1 MALTELFSAHKSCTT
16 CPYCGVGCGVT
27 VTQESQLGVGENGV
41 RNASSEAVIRIQGH
55 EQHPANKG
63 RLCVKGSSLADTLGN
78 HGRLLKPRLHGE
90 ECDWETALD
99 YAASR
104 FRETI
109 DEHGPDS
116 VAFYL
121 SGQLLTEDY
130 YVANKLMKGF
140 IGTANVDTNS
150 RLCMSS
156 AVAAYKRAFGA
167 DAVPCNYEDLDEAE
181 LVVLIGSNAAWT
193 HPILFQRMQAG
204 NAKLV
209 VVDPRG
215 SATSE
220 MADMHLAIT
229 PGSDAALFNGL
240 LRYLAEYGLTEF
252 GSLDQAFIDSHTENF
267 TDALYTTAQWTP
279 QKVADYC
286 SVELEQ
292 LLEFYELFA
301 TTEKTISFYS
311 QGINQSSTGTDKN
324 NAIINCHLATGR
336 IGKPGCGPFS
346 ITGQPNAMGG
356 REVGGLA
363 NMLAAHMDFTK
374 DNIDRVDRF
383 WNAAKM
389 AQEPGLK
396 AVDLFNAVE
405 SGQIRAVW
413 IMATNPAVSMP
424 DARRV
429 AAALK
434 NCPTVI
440 VSDCVADT
448 DTARCADLLLP
459 ATTWGEKNGTVTNS
473 ERRISRQKSFLPK
486 PGEARHDWEIICDV
500 ARRLGFSEAFDYQ
513 GAADIFREHAA
524 LSGFENN
531 REQARRAF
539 DISALAN
546 ISDQEYDFLTP
557 VQWPLNAAS
566 PNGTPRLFSEGDFFT
581 PNGRARFIAVDPQS
595 PKQETL
601 VEYPLLLNSGR
612 LRDQWHTMT
621 RTGRA
626 RKLLDHSEAPE
637 LHIHPQEAQKFAIE
651 DAQLVRVES
660 EKGQFFGRA
669 RVTGSQKPG
678 QLFAPIHWS
687 DSLAHNA
694 TVSALAIPYT
704 DPSSGQPEL
713 KQVAV
718 KVTPLIA
725 HSYACLLLR
734 TKAAEELHG
743 RLRAGDKQLSDTIL
757 HWYRVPVQGGY
768 RFELALKR
776 QPDWQAIAGDLFS
789 PNNKPLNRQH
799 LQLPGGERWLLYSE
813 QLELLVFT
821 TRDWQAL
828 PDRKTLEDALNNPL
842 PETPALLLQ
851 NVPAGA
857 QMVCTCLQV
866 SRKEIEAAIADG
878 AASVEALGALLGCGT
893 NCGSCKPEISALLNT
908 NLAVAIG

>member
-1 MALTELFSAHKSCTT
+1 MALTELFSAHRSCTT
-16 CPYCGVGCGVT
+16 CPYCGVGCGVAAT
-27 VTQESQLGVGENGV
+27 RETTPDNQGGE
-41 RNASSEAVIRIQGH
+41 EDVIRIQGDD
-55 EQHPANKG
+55 QHPANKG
-63 RLCVKGSSLADTLGN
+63 KLCVKGSSLADTLGN
-78 HGRLLKPRLHGE
+78 HGRLLKPQLHGE
-90 ECDWETALD
+90 ECEWDTALNF
-99 YAASR
+99 AATKL
-104 FRETI
+104 RETI
-109 DEHGPDS
+109 DAHGPDS

-130 YVANKLMKGF
+130 YVANKLMKGYV
-140 IGTANVDTNS
+140 GTANVDTNS

-156 AVAAYKRAFGA
+156 AVAAYKRSLGA

-193 HPILFQRMQAG
+193 HPILFQRMQASK
-204 NAKLV
+204 AKLV

-220 MADMHLAIT
+220 MADLHLAIS

-240 LRYLAEYGLTEF
+240 LHYLTEF
-252 GSLDQAFIDSHTENF
+252 GALDQAFIDNHTENF
-267 TDALYTTAQWTP
+267 TDALYAAAEWTP
-279 QKVADYC
+279 EKVADHC

-292 LLEFYELFA
+292 LLEFYELFRN
-301 TTEKTISFYS
+301 TEKAISFYS
-311 QGINQSSTGTDKN
+311 QGVNQSSTGTDKN
-324 NAIINCHLATGR
+324 NTIINCHLATGR

-363 NMLAAHMDFTK
+363 NMLAAHMDFTEE
-374 DNIDRVDRF
+374 NIDRVGRF
-383 WNAAKM
+383 WNASNM
-389 AQEPGLK
+389 AQGPGLK
-396 AVDLFNAVE
+396 AVELFNAVE
-405 SGQIRAVW
+405 SGQIKAVW

-429 AAALK
+429 ANALK

-440 VSDCVADT
+440 VSDCVGDT

-459 ATTWGEKNGTVTNS
+459 ATTWGEKTGTVTNS
-473 ERRISRQKSFLPK
+473 ERRVSRQKGFLPK

-500 ARRLGFSEAFDYQ
+500 AKRLGFSEAFDFQ
-513 GAADIFREHAA
+513 SPADIFREHAA

-546 ISDQEYDFLTP
+546 ISDHEYDFFTP
-557 VQWPLNAAS
+557 VQWPVNADN
-566 PNGTPRLFSEGDFFT
+566 PQGTARLFSDGDFYT
-581 PNGRARFIAVDPQS
+581 PNGRARFVAVQPQS
-595 PKQETL
+595 PKQETRD
-601 VEYPLLLNSGR
+601 EYPLVLNSGR

-626 RKLLDHSEAPE
+626 RQLLDHSEAPE
-637 LHIHPQEAQKFAIE
+637 LHVHPQEAEKFGIQDE
-651 DAQLVRVES
+651 QLVRVES

-669 RVTGSQKPG
+669 RVTPSQKPG

-704 DPSSGQPEL
+704 DPFSGQPEL

-718 KVTPLIA
+718 NMEPLTA

-734 TKAAEELHG
+734 TEAAEELHS
-743 RLRAGDKQLSDTIL
+743 RLQIGEAKLFETIL
-757 HWYRVPVQGGY
+757 HWYRVPVEGGY
-768 RFELALKR
+768 RFELALKK
-776 QPDWQAIAGDLFS
+776 QPDWQALADKLFKLS
-789 PNNKPLNRQH
+789 DKQLNRKQ
-799 LQLPGGERWLLYSE
+799 LQLPSGERWLLHSE
-813 QLELLVFT
+813 QMEFLVFT
-821 TRDWQAL
+821 SAEWHSL
-828 PDRKTLEDALNNPL
+828 PDRKTLENALLEPL
-842 PETPALLLQ
+842 PDAPAKLLHD
-851 NVPAGA
+851 VPAGA

-866 SRKEIEAAIADG
+866 SRKEIETAIAEG
-878 AASVEALGALLGCGT
+878 AASVDELGELLGCGT

-908 NLAVAIG
+908 NLAVAVG

>member
-1 MALTELFSAHKSCTT
+1 MALTELFSAHRSCTT
-16 CPYCGVGCGVT
+16 CPYCGVGCGVAAT
-27 VTQESQLGVGENGV
+27 RETTSGGGE
-41 RNASSEAVIRIQGH
+41 EVIRIRGD
-55 EQHPANKG
+55 EQHPANNGK
-63 RLCVKGSSLADTLGN
+63 LCVKGSSLADTLGN

-90 ECDWETALD
+90 DCDWETALD
-99 YAASR
+99 YAASKL
-104 FRETI
+104 RETI
-109 DEHGPDS
+109 DAHGPDS

-167 DAVPCNYEDLDEAE
+167 DAVPCSYQDLDEAE

-193 HPILFQRMQAG
+193 HPILFQRMQAA

-209 VVDPRG
+209 VIDPRG

-220 MADMHLAIT
+220 MADIHLAIT

-240 LRYLAEYGLTEF
+240 LHYLTEF
-252 GSLDQAFIDSHTENF
+252 GALDQGFINEHTENF
-267 TDALYTTAQWTP
+267 ADALYAAAEWTP
-279 QKVADYC
+279 EKVAEYC
-286 SVELEQ
+286 SVELDQ
-292 LLEFYELFA
+292 LLEFYELFR
-301 TTEKTISFYS
+301 TSEKSVSFYS

-324 NAIINCHLATGR
+324 NSIINCHLATGR

-363 NMLAAHMDFTK
+363 NMLAAHMDFTE
-374 DNIDRVDRF
+374 DNIDRVGRV

-389 AQEPGLK
+389 AQGPGLK

-405 SGQIRAVW
+405 SGEIKAVW

-434 NCPTVI
+434 KCPTVI
-440 VSDCVADT
+440 VSDCVPDT

-459 ATTWGEKNGTVTNS
+459 ATTWGEKSGTVTNS
-473 ERRISRQKSFLPK
+473 ERRISRQKGFLAK
-486 PGEARHDWEIICDV
+486 PGEARHDWEIICEV
-500 ARRLGFSEAFDYQ
+500 ARRLGFKEAFDYRS
-513 GAADIFREHAA
+513 AADIFREHAV

-531 REQARRAF
+531 RDHALRAF

-546 ISDQEYDFLTP
+546 ISDAQYDNFIPL
-557 VQWPLNAAS
+557 QWPVNAAH
-566 PNGTPRLFSEGDFFT
+566 PHGTARLFSDGEFFT
-581 PNGRARFIAVDPQS
+581 PSGRARFVAVEPTC
-595 PKQETL
+595 PKQQTCDA
-601 VEYPLLLNSGR
+601 YPLLLNSGR

-637 LHIHPQEAQKFAIE
+637 LHVHPQEAKKFGIE

-669 RVTGSQKPG
+669 RVTATQKPG

-687 DSLAHNA
+687 DNLAHNA
-694 TVSALAIPYT
+694 TVSALAIPFT
-704 DPSSGQPEL
+704 DPLSGQPEL
-713 KQVAV
+713 KQFAV
-718 KVTPLIA
+718 TIEPLNT

-734 TKAAEELHG
+734 TEAAEELHR
-743 RLRAGDKQLSDTIL
+743 RLQAGDAQLFDTIL

-768 RFELALKR
+768 RFELALKK
-776 QPDWQAIAGDLFS
+776 QPDWQALAGNLS
-789 PNNKPLNRQH
+789 SLSGQQLNRKRLH
-799 LQLPGGERWLLYSE
+799 LPSGERWLLHSK
-813 QLELLVFT
+813 QMELLVFT
-821 TRDWQAL
+821 SADWQAL
-828 PDRKTLEDALNNPL
+828 PDRKTLENALQQPL
-842 PETPALLLQ
+842 PDAPAKLLHD
-851 NVPAGA
+851 VPAGA

-866 SRKEIEAAIADG
+866 SRREIETAIAEG
-878 AASVEALGALLGCGT
+878 AASVSELGERLGCGT
-893 NCGSCKPEISALLNT
+893 NCGSCKPELSALLNSK
-908 NLAVAIG
+908 LAIAVG

>member
-1 MALTELFSAHKSCTT
+1 MALTELFSAHRSCTT
-16 CPYCGVGCGVT
+16 CPYCGVGCGVAAT
-27 VTQESQLGVGENGV
+27 RESSPATGED
-41 RNASSEAVIRIQGH
+41 VIRIEGDQ
-55 EQHPANKG
+55 QHPANKG
-63 RLCVKGSSLADTLGN
+63 KLCVKGSSLADTLGN
-78 HGRLLKPRLHGE
+78 HGRLLKPQLHGE
-90 ECDWETALD
+90 ECDWETAMEF
-99 YAASR
+99 AASR
-104 FRETI
+104 LRETI
-109 DEHGPDS
+109 NEHGPDS

-140 IGTANVDTNS
+140 IGTGNVDTNS

-156 AVAAYKRAFGA
+156 AVAAYKRALGA

-193 HPILFQRMQAG
+193 HPILFQRMQAA

-240 LRYLAEYGLTEF
+240 LHYLTEF
-252 GSLDQAFIDSHTENF
+252 GALDQGFIDDHTENF
-267 TDALYTTAQWTP
+267 TDTLYAAAEWTP
-279 QKVADYC
+279 EKVAEYC
-286 SVELEQ
+286 SVELER
-292 LLEFYELFA
+292 LLEFYELFR
-301 TTEKTISFYS
+301 TTEKVISFYS
-311 QGINQSSTGTDKN
+311 QGVNQSSTGTDKN
-324 NAIINCHLATGR
+324 NTIINCHLATGR

-363 NMLAAHMDFTK
+363 NMLAAHMDFTE
-374 DNIDRVDRF
+374 DNIDRVGRF
-383 WNAAKM
+383 WNATKM
-389 AQEPGLK
+389 AQGPGLK

-405 SGQIRAVW
+405 SGQIKAVW

-440 VSDCVADT
+440 VSDCVGDT
-448 DTARCADLLLP
+448 DTARTADLLLP
-459 ATTWGEKNGTVTNS
+459 ATTWGEKTGTVTNS
-473 ERRISRQKSFLPK
+473 ERRISRQKGFLPK

-500 ARRLGFSEAFDYQ
+500 AKRLGFGEAFNFESP
-513 GAADIFREHAA
+513 ADIFREHAA

-531 REQARRAF
+531 RDQARRAF

-546 ISDQEYDFLTP
+546 ISDQEYDFFTP
-557 VQWPLNAAS
+557 VQWPVNAEH
-566 PNGTPRLFSEGDFFT
+566 PNGTARLFSDGDFYT
-581 PNGRARFIAVDPQS
+581 PNGRARFVAVQPQC
-595 PKQETL
+595 PKQETRD
-601 VEYPLLLNSGR
+601 EYPLVLNSGR

-637 LHIHPQEAQKFAIE
+637 LHVHPQEAAKFGIE

-669 RVTGSQKPG
+669 HLTSSQKPG

-694 TVSALAIPYT
+694 TVSALAIAFT
-704 DPSSGQPEL
+704 DPFSGQPEL

-718 KVTPLIA
+718 KIEPLSA

-734 TKAAEELHG
+734 TKAAEELHS
-743 RLRAGDKQLSDTIL
+743 RLQAGDAQLFETIL
-757 HWYRVPVQGGY
+757 HWYRVPVEGGY
-768 RFELALKR
+768 RFELALKK
-776 QPDWQAIAGDLFS
+776 QPDWQSMADKLFNLS
-789 PNNKPLNRQH
+789 GKQLNRKQ
-799 LQLPGGERWLLYSE
+799 LQLPSGERWLLHSE
-813 QLELLVFT
+813 EMELLVFT
-821 TRDWQAL
+821 SAEWQGL
-828 PDRKTLEDALNNPL
+828 PDRKTLENALQEPL
-842 PETPALLLQ
+842 PDAPAKLLHD
-851 NVPAGA
+851 VPAGA
-857 QMVCTCLQV
+857 QMICTCLQV

-878 AASVEALGALLGCGT
+878 AASVDELGELLGCGT

-908 NLAVAIG
+908 NLAVAVG

>member
-1 MALTELFSAHKSCTT
+1 MALTKLFSARRSCTT
-16 CPYCGVGCGVT
+16 CPYCGVGCGVAAT
-27 VTQESQLGVGENGV
+27 RESSPATGE
-41 RNASSEAVIRIQGH
+41 EVIRIQGDT
-55 EQHPANKG
+55 QHPANFGK
-63 RLCVKGSSLADTLGN
+63 LCVKGSSLADTLGDQ
-78 HGRLLKPRLHGE
+78 GRLLTPQLHGE
-90 ECDWETALD
+90 ECDWDTAMEF
-99 YAASR
+99 AASR
-104 FRETI
+104 LRATI

-167 DAVPCNYEDLDEAE
+167 DAVPCNYDDLDEAE

-193 HPILFQRMQAG
+193 HPILFQRMQAAK
-204 NAKLV
+204 AKLV
-209 VVDPRG
+209 VIDPRG
-215 SATSE
+215 SVTTE
-220 MADMHLAIT
+220 MADLHLAIT

-240 LRYLAEYGLTEF
+240 LHYLTES
-252 GSLDQAFIDSHTENF
+252 GALDQRFIDNHTENF
-267 TDALYTTAQWTP
+267 ADTLYAAAEWTP
-279 QKVADYC
+279 EKVAKYC
-286 SVELEQ
+286 SVDLEQ
-292 LLEFYELFA
+292 LLEFYALYSR
-301 TTEKTISFYS
+301 TEKTVSFYS
-311 QGINQSSTGTDKN
+311 QGVNQSSTGTDKN
-324 NAIINCHLATGR
+324 NTIINCHLATGR

-363 NMLAAHMDFTK
+363 NMLAAHMDFTE
-374 DNIDRVDRF
+374 DNIDRVGRF
-383 WNAAKM
+383 WSAAKM
-389 AQEPGLK
+389 AQGPGLK
-396 AVDLFNAVE
+396 AVELFDAVE
-405 SGQIRAVW
+405 SGQIKAVW

-424 DARRV
+424 NARRV

-434 NCPTVI
+434 QCPTVI
-440 VSDCVADT
+440 VSDCVGDT

-459 ATTWGEKNGTVTNS
+459 ATTWGEKTGTVTNS

-486 PGEARHDWEIICDV
+486 PGAARHDWEIVCDV
-500 ARRLGFSEAFDYQ
+500 ARRLGFGEAF
-513 GAADIFREHAA
+513 AFESPADIFREHAA

-557 VQWPLNAAS
+557 VQWPVNGAH
-566 PNGTPRLFSEGDFFT
+566 PQGTPRLFGDGDFYT
-581 PNGRARFIAVDPQS
+581 PSGRARFIAVQPQC
-595 PKQETL
+595 PKQETRD
-601 VEYPLLLNSGR
+601 EYPLILNSGR

-637 LHIHPQEAQKFAIE
+637 LHVHPQEASKFGIE
-651 DAQLVRVES
+651 DAQLVRVAS

-669 RVTGSQKPG
+669 RITASQKPG

-694 TVSALAIPYT
+694 TVSALAIPFT
-704 DPSSGQPEL
+704 DPVSGQPEL

-718 KVTPLIA
+718 KLEPLIA

-734 TKAAEELHG
+734 TKAAEELHS
-743 RLRAGDKQLSDTIL
+743 RLQAGDSQLFETIL
-757 HWYRVPVQGGY
+757 HWYRVPVEGGY
-768 RFELALKR
+768 RFELALKK
-776 QPDWQAIAGDLFS
+776 QPDWQAVAEKLFNLS
-789 PNNKPLNRQH
+789 GKQLNRKQ
-799 LQLPGGERWLLYSE
+799 LQLPSGERWLLHSE
-813 QLELLVFT
+813 HMELLVFT
-821 TRDWQAL
+821 SAAWQTL
-828 PDRKTLEDALNNPL
+828 PDRKTLESALQQPL
-842 PETPALLLQ
+842 PDAPATLLHD
-851 NVPAGA
+851 VPAGA

-866 SRKEIEAAIADG
+866 SRKEIEAAIAEG
-878 AASVEALGALLGCGT
+878 AASVDELSELLGCGT

-908 NLAVAIG
+908 DLAVTVG

>member
-1 MALTELFSAHKSCTT
+1 MALTELFSARKSCTT
-16 CPYCGVGCGVT
+16 CPYCGVGCGVAA
-27 VTQESQLGVGENGV
+27 TQESQPGGEV
-41 RNASSEAVIRIQGH
+41 VIRIQGD
-55 EQHPANKG
+55 EQHPANRGK
-63 RLCVKGSSLADTLGN
+63 LCVKGSSLADTLGD
-78 HGRLLKPRLHGE
+78 HGRLLQPRLHGE
-90 ECDWETALD
+90 DCDWDTALD

-109 DEHGPDS
+109 EEHGPDS

-140 IGTANVDTNS
+140 IGSGNVDTNS

-167 DAVPCNYEDLDEAE
+167 DTVPCNYEDLDEAE

-204 NAKLV
+204 EARLV

-240 LRYLAEYGLTEF
+240 LHYLSESCA
-252 GSLDQAFIDSHTENF
+252 LDHGFIDKHTENF
-267 TDALYTTAQWTP
+267 SDALYAAAEWTP
-279 QKVADYC
+279 EKVADYC
-286 SVELEQ
+286 SVDLAQ
-292 LLEFYELFA
+292 LLDFYELFR
-301 TTEKTISFYS
+301 TTEKTVSFYS
-311 QGINQSSTGTDKN
+311 QGVNQSSSGTDKN
-324 NAIINCHLATGR
+324 NTIINCHLATGR
-336 IGKPGCGPFS
+336 VGKPGCGPFS

-363 NMLAAHMDFTK
+363 NMLAAHMDFTG
-374 DNIDRVDRF
+374 DNIDRVGRF
-383 WNAAKM
+383 WNAENMAKG
-389 AQEPGLK
+389 PGLK
-396 AVDLFNAVE
+396 AVDLFDAID
-405 SGQIRAVW
+405 SGKVKAVW

-424 DARRV
+424 DARKV

-434 NCPTVI
+434 KCPTVI

-459 ATTWGEKNGTVTNS
+459 ATTWAEKTGTVTNS
-473 ERRISRQKSFLPK
+473 ERRISRQKGFLAK
-486 PGEARHDWEIICDV
+486 PGEARHDWEIICEV
-500 ARRLGFSEAFDYQ
+500 ARRLGYIDAFSYR
-513 GAADIFREHAA
+513 GPADIFREHAA

-531 REQARRAF
+531 RDQAGRAF

-546 ISDQEYDFLTP
+546 ISDAEYDNFTP
-557 VQWPLNAAS
+557 VQWPVTRQS
-566 PNGTPRLFSEGDFFT
+566 PAGTARLFADGNFYT
-581 PNGRARFIAVDPQS
+581 PSGRARFVAVSPQC
-595 PKQETL
+595 PKQEIR
-601 VEYPLLLNSGR
+601 EQYPLVLNSGR

-637 LHIHPQEAQKFAIE
+637 VHVHPQEAQRFAIE
-651 DAQLVRVES
+651 DAQLVRIES

-669 RVTGSQKPG
+669 RVTASQKPG

-694 TVSALAIPYT
+694 TVSALAMSVT
-704 DPSSGQPEL
+704 DPFSGQPEL
-713 KQVAV
+713 KQMAV
-718 KVTPLIA
+718 TIEPLNA

-734 TKAAEELHG
+734 SKTAAELHS
-743 RLRAGDKQLSDTIL
+743 RLQAGDRLLQETIL
-757 HWYRVPVQGGY
+757 HWYRVPVEGGY
-768 RFELALKR
+768 RFELALTRK
-776 QPDWQAIAGDLFS
+776 PDWQAIADKLFA
-789 PNNKPLNRQH
+789 LNGQQLHRQR
-799 LQLPGGERWLLYSE
+799 LQLPSGERWLLHSE
-813 QLELLVFT
+813 QMELLVFT
-821 TRDWQAL
+821 SADWQTL
-828 PDRKTLEDALNNPL
+828 PDRKTLEDALQKPL
-842 PETPALLLQ
+842 PEVPAQLLQ

-878 AASVEALGALLGCGT
+878 AATVDELGELLGCGT

-908 NLAVAIG
+908 NLAVAVG

>member
-1 MALTELFSAHKSCTT
+1 MALTELFSARKSCTT
-16 CPYCGVGCGVT
+16 CPYCGVGCGVAAT
-27 VTQESQLGVGENGV
+27 LESQPAGGESG
-41 RNASSEAVIRIQGH
+41 EAVIRIQGD

-63 RLCVKGSSLADTLGN
+63 KLCVKGSSLADTLGN

-90 ECDWETALD
+90 DCDWDTALD

-109 DEHGPDS
+109 KEHGPDS

-140 IGTANVDTNS
+140 IGSGNVDTNS

-156 AVAAYKRAFGA
+156 AVAAYKRALGA

-193 HPILFQRMQAG
+193 HPILFQRMQAAE
-204 NAKLV
+204 AKLV

-240 LRYLAEYGLTEF
+240 LHYLTEF
-252 GSLDQAFIDSHTENF
+252 GALDQAFIDNHTENF
-267 TDALYTTAQWTP
+267 TDTLYAAAEWTP
-279 QKVADYC
+279 EKVADYC
-286 SVELEQ
+286 SVELDQ
-292 LLEFYELFA
+292 LLAFYELFRG
-301 TTEKTISFYS
+301 TEKTVSFYS
-311 QGINQSSTGTDKN
+311 QGVNQSSTGTDKN
-324 NAIINCHLATGR
+324 NSIINCHLATGR

-363 NMLAAHMDFTK
+363 NVLAAHMDFTEE
-374 DNIDRVDRF
+374 NIDRVGRF
-383 WNAAKM
+383 WNASNM
-389 AQEPGLK
+389 AQGPGLK
-396 AVDLFNAVE
+396 AVELFDAVD
-405 SGQIRAVW
+405 SGQIKAVW

-424 DARRV
+424 DARKV

-434 NCPTVI
+434 KCPTVI

-459 ATTWGEKNGTVTNS
+459 ATTWAEKTGTVTNS
-473 ERRISRQKSFLPK
+473 ERRISRQKGFLPK
-486 PGEARHDWEIICDV
+486 PGEARHDWEIVCDV
-500 ARRLGFSEAFDYQ
+500 AKRLGYGEAFDYR
-513 GAADIFREHAA
+513 GPADIFREHAA

-546 ISDQEYDFLTP
+546 ISDQEYDFFTP
-557 VQWPLNAAS
+557 VQWPVNAAS
-566 PNGTPRLFSEGDFFT
+566 PDGTARLFADGDFYT
-581 PNGRARFIAVDPQS
+581 PSGRARFVAVSPQC
-595 PKQETL
+595 PKQETRD
-601 VEYPLLLNSGR
+601 EYPLVLNSGR

-637 LHIHPQEAQKFAIE
+637 VHVHPDEAQKFGIE

-669 RVTGSQKPG
+669 RVTASQKPG

-694 TVSALAIPYT
+694 TVSALALPFT
-704 DPSSGQPEL
+704 DPVSGQPEL
-713 KQVAV
+713 KQFAV
-718 KVTPLIA
+718 NIAPLDA
-725 HSYACLLLR
+725 RSYACLLLR
-734 TKAAEELHG
+734 TQTADELHS
-743 RLRAGDKQLSDTIL
+743 RLQAGDRLLRETIL
-757 HWYRVPVQGGY
+757 HWYRVPVEGGY
-768 RFELALKR
+768 RFELALSR
-776 QPDWQAIAGDLFS
+776 QPDWQAIADYLFALHG
-789 PNNKPLNRQH
+789 KQLNRQR
-799 LQLPGGERWLLYSE
+799 LQLPSGERWLLYSE
-813 QLELLVFT
+813 QMELLVFT
-821 TRDWQAL
+821 TSDWQTL
-828 PDRKTLEDALNNPL
+828 PDRKTLEDALQKPL
-842 PETPALLLQ
+842 PEMPAQLLQ

-878 AASVEALGALLGCGT
+878 AASVDELGELLGCGT

-908 NLAVAIG
+908 NLAVAVG